1 MSLNLTSSIYLENVK
16 YYLSIYTYTYIYVY
30 MYNIYHLEFNM
41 SYYCIDRPTD
51 SPRKFSSEQKDF
63 RDERFTV
70 RMHGN
75 VSKRSS
81 KPSLHESVGK
91 SEIEPERER
100 E

>member
-1 MSLNLTSSIYLENVK
+1 MSNII
-16 YYLSIYTYTYIYVY
+16 SIYTHTHIY
-30 MYNIYHLEFNM
+30 MYHLEFNM

-91 SEIEPERER
+91 SKIEPERER
-100 E
+100 ERERE